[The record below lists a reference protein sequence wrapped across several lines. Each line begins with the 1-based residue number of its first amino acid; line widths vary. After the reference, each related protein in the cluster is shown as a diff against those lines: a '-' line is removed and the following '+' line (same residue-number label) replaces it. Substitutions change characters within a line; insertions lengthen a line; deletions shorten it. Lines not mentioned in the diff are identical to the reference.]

1 MTIWTATAYPMPSSR
16 AARFRTALTVSM
28 AILTDHPRNIV
39 LGIPG
44 RATALEAIGDQLLPW
59 NIVTQNYAGRVPPD
73 CLKRKFV
80 VSLSM
85 LMWN

>member
-16 AARFRTALTVSM
+16 AARFRPALTVSM

-44 RATALEAIGDQLLPW
+44 RATALKAISDQLLPW
-59 NIVTQNYAGRVPPD
+59 NSIQP
-73 CLKRKFV
+73 
-80 VSLSM
+80 VSEGFLSRFIHR
-85 LMWN
+85 LPV

>member
-1 MTIWTATAYPMPSSR
+1 MTIWTATAYPLPSSR

-44 RATALEAIGDQLLPW
+44 RATALKAISDQLLPW
-59 NIVTQNYAGRVPPD
+59 NSIQP
-73 CLKRKFV
+73 
-80 VSLSM
+80 VSEGFLSRFIHR
-85 LMWN
+85 LPV